1 MRRSMWKK
9 SLAAVLGLSMVF
21 VSACGQS
28 RESSAGETKA
38 QAVQTAAAQ
47 ASETKGEAE
56 KEVAQSQSQYPEQ
69 VTEPITIEFWHTRG
83 SGANGDNMTAMIE
96 EFNASNGLGIT
107 VEGVYQGSYAETLSK
122 ITAAVGAGDNPAVAI
137 VASGGIET
145 LADAGVLADMMPYM
159 ERDGFDLDNIPEGLQ
174 YYMTWE
180 EGKALVVPYLVSSP
194 ILYYNKALWPEAPG
208 TIQELYAGAEK
219 IYAEK
224 GVPGWGLIMDV
235 GYLQRPVIIT
245 LGANGLLT
253 ADGLTAD
260 GLENGEM
267 RTYLTDWQNGV
278 KEGYIV
284 PPEVTDASNAMQQLF
299 YQGQVGMFG
308 ATSGNLKNVMKLSAE
323 NNVDLGIGTYVG
335 YDGPCASIGGGSLA
349 ILESNNS
356 QQEKAAAWEFIK
368 FLYSDENIVRLH
380 SETGYLPMTYSAAES
395 QECQEFWGQY
405 PGFKTAFDQLSF
417 GKYNEWSVYGAEWKA
432 KVLEAMQYVIVT
444 QEMTPDE
451 AVEFLKTQ
459 VSVVFP

>member
-9 SLAAVLGLSMVF
+9 SLAAILGLSMVF

-137 VASGGIET
+137 VASGGIEA

-180 EGKALVVPYLVSSP
+180 EEKPWWFPIWCLLRSCITTRPCGRRLRGRSRNFMPALRRFMR
-194 ILYYNKALWPEAPG
+194 KREFR
-208 TIQELYAGAEK
+208 AG
-219 IYAEK
+219 
-224 GVPGWGLIMDV
+224 V
-235 GYLQRPVIIT
+235 
-245 LGANGLLT
+245 
-253 ADGLTAD
+253 
-260 GLENGEM
+260 
-267 RTYLTDWQNGV
+267 
-278 KEGYIV
+278 
-284 PPEVTDASNAMQQLF
+284 
-299 YQGQVGMFG
+299 
-308 ATSGNLKNVMKLSAE
+308 
-323 NNVDLGIGTYVG
+323 
-335 YDGPCASIGGGSLA
+335 
-349 ILESNNS
+349 
-356 QQEKAAAWEFIK
+356 
-368 FLYSDENIVRLH
+368 
-380 SETGYLPMTYSAAES
+380 
-395 QECQEFWGQY
+395 
-405 PGFKTAFDQLSF
+405 
-417 GKYNEWSVYGAEWKA
+417 
-432 KVLEAMQYVIVT
+432 
-444 QEMTPDE
+444 
-451 AVEFLKTQ
+451 
-459 VSVVFP
+459 